1 MSEVSQ
7 FEDGTQIGPLE
18 KGAATQEVNLIG
30 VEAAQNEGRLGDNVL
45 ATGVWSLLAAMR
57 REKGDDRIRLW
68 YTA

>member
-1 MSEVSQ
+1 M
-7 FEDGTQIGPLE
+7 
-18 KGAATQEVNLIG
+18 
-30 VEAAQNEGRLGDNVL
+30 RDNVL